1 MEAAARKHYQGIRRI
16 WESVKFRA
24 GQGLQRPKHGSQ
36 AVSSAGGSCGWDE
49 PMTFKVR
56 ASFSLPMST
65 RELTLLELWGQCDHD
80 HTSLERGPSHV
91 NLNVLSHPIR
101 L

>member
-24 GQGLQRPKHGSQ
+24 GQRLQRPKHGSQ
-36 AVSSAGGSCGWDE
+36 AVSSAGRSCGWDE

-56 ASFSLPMST
+56 ASFSIPMST
-65 RELTLLELWGQCDHD
+65 RELTLRSFG
-80 HTSLERGPSHV
+80 V
-91 NLNVLSHPIR
+91 NVTMTTHPGSEDPPT
-101 L
+101 